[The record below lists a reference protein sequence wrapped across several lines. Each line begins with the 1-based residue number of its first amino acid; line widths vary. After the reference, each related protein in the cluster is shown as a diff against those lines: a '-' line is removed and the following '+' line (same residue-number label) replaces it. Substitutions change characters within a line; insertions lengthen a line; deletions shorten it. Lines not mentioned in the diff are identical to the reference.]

1 MSSVQRNRE
10 PFRLPLRVYYEDTD
24 AGGIVYYANYLKY
37 MERARTEWLASLGCE
52 LSALERVEGIVF
64 VVHRVE
70 IDYRIPAK
78 LGERIDAT
86 VTLVEL
92 HRARMIVT
100 QAVLRGDEVLTHD
113 VQRRQVPQPRRYR
126 PRRLER
132 VGVFFGRRGQESE
145 HCLCAIDSVRFRRER
160 SPWPVRPSA
169 AGADPRCRRRL
180 LCERVLS
187 CTCSP

>member
-24 AGGIVYYANYLKY
+24 AGGIVYYANYLRY
-37 MERARTEWLASLGCE
+37 MERARTEWLASIGHE
-52 LSALERVEGIVF
+52 LSTLERVEGIVF

-78 LGERIDAT
+78 LGDRIDAT

-100 QAVLRGDEVLTHD
+100 QDVVRGDELLTHAQVKLACLD
-113 VQRRQVPQPRRYR
+113 RASRRPTRIPA
-126 PRRLER
+126 PLHERLER
-132 VGVFFGRRGQESE
+132 
-145 HCLCAIDSVRFRRER
+145 L
-160 SPWPVRPSA
+160 P
-169 AGADPRCRRRL
+169 
-180 LCERVLS
+180 
-187 CTCSP
+187 

>member
-1 MSSVQRNRE
+1 MQRIRE

-37 MERARTEWLASLGCE
+37 MERARTEWLASIGHE

-78 LGERIDAT
+78 LGDRIDAT

-100 QAVLRGDEVLTHD
+100 QDVVRGEELLTHAQVTLACLD
-113 VQRRQVPQPRRYR
+113 RASRRPTRIPA
-126 PRRLER
+126 PLHLRLER
-132 VGVFFGRRGQESE
+132 
-145 HCLCAIDSVRFRRER
+145 L
-160 SPWPVRPSA
+160 P
-169 AGADPRCRRRL
+169 
-180 LCERVLS
+180 
-187 CTCSP
+187 